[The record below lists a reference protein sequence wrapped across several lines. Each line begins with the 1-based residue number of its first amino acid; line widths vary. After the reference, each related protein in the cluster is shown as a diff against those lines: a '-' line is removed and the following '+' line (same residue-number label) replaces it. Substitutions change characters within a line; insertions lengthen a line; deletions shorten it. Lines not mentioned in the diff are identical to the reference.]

1 MKNKKPRTK
10 SRENDATEKV
20 ETVRVRMIEQPRE
33 EPKVVRVRYFETP
46 VKVETVRVRY
56 FEGNVQ

>member
-20 ETVRVRMIEQPRE
+20 ETVRVR
-33 EPKVVRVRYFETP
+33 YFETP

-56 FEGNVQ
+56 FEGNVE